1 MHNFLLS
8 KYISKSLLIII
19 EGGSGSN
26 NWLGGYPSY
35 AIRADYVTVNSTY
48 VSLYGGNGYES
59 GGMEEVSGKL
69 YFTKKVYEET
79 ALIVAGEDDNG

>member
-1 MHNFLLS
+1 MLPAVPVSRNCPPQS
-8 KYISKSLLIII
+8 KWSH
-19 EGGSGSN
+19 
-26 NWLGGYPSY
+26 

-59 GGMEEVSGKL
+59 GGMEAVSGKL